1 MKTATWIGIG
11 IGAVAATAFVVWRKR
26 EADRKAEVEAQLAAV
41 VETLDGQGVE
51 VTDEDVQ
58 DLAVEIDR
66 LSRLSADR
74 SRTTVHE
81 AASTAVSPGGRIGV
95 GR

>member
-11 IGAVAATAFVVWRKR
+11 IGAAAVTAFLVWQKR

-41 VETLDGQGVE
+41 VDTLDGQGVE
-51 VTDEDVQ
+51 VTEEDVQ

-66 LSRLSADR
+66 LSRLGADR
-74 SRTTVHE
+74 NRTVHE
-81 AASTAVSPGGRIGV
+81 ATSTPFGIHTGTYGV